1 MKDKKGRRLDSI
13 EVANADAVPK
23 RSPLFQGIQVTDVT
37 YQSIHSGIGTNASA
51 GTSRTP
57 FLVATDCFDIR
68 LVFVGWYT
76 NGSSVFPYYTDVDY
90 AAPVPIKASIKYPV
104 NNVIYPLTFKGAL
117 TGTIDP
123 GGILVSDPLPIDFLA
138 GSTFDV
144 LVYTSATNWRATRT
158 SSWNTGGGGFTATT
172 DLTVPGSA
180 AVPDSQSLLLAP
192 ALITAT
198 PYNRLARS
206 VVGLGDSII
215 SGTGD
220 SAVSQYNGYISTVP
234 WRGGGGF
241 INRALRGVVGYSSA
255 SLIGE
260 KATDFSTFGNS
271 FRRRSFLSQFT
282 DAISEYGRNDIS
294 NGRTLAQ
301 IQADLLTIWTTG
313 VRRGVRM
320 WQTTITP
327 YTTTTDGWGTTA
339 GQAPIAGGNESVRV
353 QVNTWIRAG
362 APIVSG
368 AAVAVGTSG
377 AITAGQPGHPLAGY
391 FEIADTVESAR
402 NSGLWK
408 AADKVFSDGAIT
420 AGTSTLTSAT
430 AAFTNA
436 DLNKPIAVQ
445 GAGTSGVWLYALVT
459 AVNSATSISVSLNAA
474 TTVAGAKVSIG
485 AMTADGIHPGQL
497 GATLMAAGID
507 TARILAV

>member
-1 MKDKKGRRLDSI
+1 MDVVTLGAAK
-13 EVANADAVPK
+13 ADAK
-23 RSPLFQGIQVTDVT
+23 RKYASLTRSPLFQGIQVTDVT
-37 YQSIHSGIGTNASA
+37 YQSIHNGIGTNASA

-57 FLVATDCFDIR
+57 FLVATDCFDVR
-68 LVFVGWYT
+68 LVFVGWYS

-90 AAPVPIKASIKYPV
+90 PAAVPIKASIKYPV
-104 NNVIYPLTFKGAL
+104 NNVIYPVTFRGAL

-123 GGILVSDPLPIDFLA
+123 GGMLVSDPLPVDFLA

-158 SSWNTGGGGFTATT
+158 SSWSTGGGGFTATT

-180 AVPDSQSLLLAP
+180 AVPDSQGLLLAP

-198 PYNRLARS
+198 PYNRQARS

-215 SGTGD
+215 SGVGD

-241 INRALRGVVGYSSA
+241 INRALRGIVGYSSA

-260 KATDFSTFGNS
+260 QAQHFNTFGNS
-271 FRRRSFLSQFT
+271 FRRRMFLSQFT
-282 DAISEYGRNDIS
+282 DGICEYGRNDVS

-301 IQADLLTIWTTG
+301 IQADLLSIWTTG
-313 VRRGVRM
+313 VRRGLRM

-339 GQAPIAGGNESVRV
+339 GQTALAGGNESVRV
-353 QVNTWIRAG
+353 QLNTWIRAG
-362 APIVSG
+362 APMSGG

-377 AITAGQPGHPLAGY
+377 ALTAGQTGHPLAGY

-408 AADKVFSDGAIT
+408 AADKSFSDGAIT
-420 AGTSTLTSAT
+420 TGTNTLTSAT
-430 AAFTNA
+430 AAFTSA
-436 DLNKPIAVQ
+436 DLNKPIAIQ
-445 GAGTSGVWLYALVT
+445 GASTAGSWLYALIT
-459 AVNSATSISVSLNAA
+459 AVNSSTSVSVSVNAS
-474 TTVAGAKVSIG
+474 TTASGAKVSIG
-485 AMTADGIHPGQL
+485 AMTADGIHPNQT